1 MHNSSEFFWLKYYV
15 ILTKRAQQCRIFQT
29 FECCNESSP
38 YLSCHFWNHKV
49 RVYWSFASLF
59 SVMKD
64 NSFVFFLAQTSNTLD
79 KNSLLKLN
87 LRTFEWLAKNSP
99 NASLFSVMKHNSS
112 VFFLLNLY
120 MLWPKGSDQIENFKT
135 FDCSHENYANSL
147 CHFSSYKSVFF

>member
-38 YLSCHFWNHKV
+38 YFSCHFWNHKV

-64 NSFVFFLAQTSNTLD
+64 NSFVFFLAQTSNTLG

-87 LRTFEWLAKNSP
+87 LRTFEWLGKNSP